1 MESDTQNMLNT
12 GCSTNKEGS
21 WLDLADSLDATKSY
35 LKINFVYNIK

>member
-21 WLDLADSLDATKSY
+21 WLDLDSLDTTKSY
-35 LKINFVYNIK
+35 VKINFVYNIK